1 MHADA
6 AGRLICG
13 GAVAVALALCA
24 LACGGSQESSET
36 AAGPTRPLTF
46 PRASQSRATLWA
58 VGDGA
63 DGGSVAK
70 QVARRIARARPE
82 RFLYLGDVYESGSAA
97 DFRDHYATVYGGL
110 ARITA
115 PTPGNHDWP
124 ARAEGYQ
131 PYWKAIHST
140 APSWYQLRIAGWRIL
155 SLNSEA
161 PHDPGSAQVKWL
173 ERTLDHGS
181 GNCVLAFWHRP
192 LQSAGLHGDAPDV
205 APLWRPLRSRA
216 RIVLNGHDHDMERLR
231 PRDGIVEYVAGA
243 GGHGLYPIDSSDRRL
258 VFADDQHYGAL
269 RIALSRRAAVLS
281 FVAVDGTV
289 LDRSKVTC
297 RP

>member
-1 MHADA
+1 MHPVVNLSCRAF
-6 AGRLICG
+6 
-13 GAVAVALALCA
+13 VAALALVV
-24 LACGGSQESSET
+24 LGCGAPESSPHRT
-36 AAGPTRPLTF
+36 LGSARLSHP
-46 PRASQSRATLWA
+46 RATLWA

-70 QVARRIARARPE
+70 RLARRIARDRPK
-82 RFLYLGDVYESGSAA
+82 RFLYLGDVYPGGSAA
-97 DFRDHYATVYGGL
+97 DFRDRYATVYGGL

-124 ARAEGYQ
+124 ARRDGYQ
-131 PYWKAIHST
+131 PYWRGILGSKV
-140 APSWYQLRIAGWRIL
+140 PSWYQLRIGGWRIL

-173 ERTLDHGS
+173 ARTLRQGS

-192 LQSAGLHGDAPDV
+192 FQSAGLHGDAPDV
-205 APLWRPLRSRA
+205 APLWRALRGKA
-216 RIVLNGHDHDMERLR
+216 RIVLNGHDHDLQRLR
-231 PRDGIVEYVAGA
+231 RRDGIVEYVAGA
-243 GGHGLYPIDSSDRRL
+243 GGHGLYPVDSSDQRL
-258 VFADDQHYGAL
+258 AFSDDRNYGGL
-269 RIALSRRAAVLS
+269 RIVLGRRAAVLT
-281 FVAVDGTV
+281 FIAVDGTA